1 MANANCSEHIEHY
14 KWSPGEGLQMI
25 GEGKSSTEKFVILPL
40 NGIAFRTLELKVTNS
55 KSSKAR
61 TESVIT
67 L

>member
-1 MANANCSEHIEHY
+1 
-14 KWSPGEGLQMI
+14 MI

-40 NGIAFRTLELKVTNS
+40 NGIAFRSVELNVTNS
-55 KSSKAR
+55 KSSKGR